1 MAQLKLFISNLGK
14 FVEKVELWSGLGS
27 TWLVIFIMLLVT
39 SDVTYRAIAGKAILG
54 AYNLT
59 EIIMVAVCFF
69 AVAYTQN
76 RRGHVRMEIV
86 VDKVKG
92 KARLLIEIVSLFIC
106 LLISALM
113 FYQSIVEVRVALS
126 IRLFTAGVIKWPAW
140 PLKIVVVFGIFLLCL
155 RITIQLGQQVRHLF
169 QGGDPA

>member
-1 MAQLKLFISNLGK
+1 MKLFFSHLDKFLGK
-14 FVEKVELWSGLGS
+14 VEHWAGLSS

-59 EIIMVAVCFF
+59 EIMMVAVCFF

-76 RRGHVRMEIV
+76 KRGHVRMEIV
-86 VDKVKG
+86 VSKTKG
-92 KARLLIEIVSLFIC
+92 RARLLTEIVSSLLC

-113 FYQSIVEVRVALS
+113 FYQSIVEVRGAIS
-126 IRLFTAGVIKWPAW
+126 IRLFTPGVIKWPAW
-140 PLKIVVVFGIFLLCL
+140 PLKIVVVFGVFLLCL
-155 RITIQLGQQVRHLF
+155 RIAIQLGQQVRHLIH
-169 QGGDPA
+169 GGEPS